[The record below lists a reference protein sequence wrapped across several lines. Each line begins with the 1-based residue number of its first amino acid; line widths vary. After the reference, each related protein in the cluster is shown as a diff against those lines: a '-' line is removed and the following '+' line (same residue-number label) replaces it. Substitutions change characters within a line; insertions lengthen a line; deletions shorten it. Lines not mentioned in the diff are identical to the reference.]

1 MQGESNLIFQKNR
14 TRRNQWKN
22 HPTHEY
28 FYPYHHPLPLY
39 RLYQRLT
46 SRLSASRNS
55 LGWKFLHEWAKNR
68 APSRPTEEGKREQSV
83 GKRGGCKKHRERER
97 RRGTGRNGK
106 DTHPETPSSP
116 IYFYRQFSLPFL
128 LDLSPPNHPWRGIS
142 RFFNPRGSP
151 RRVYRGGRQLS
162 SPEIV
167 ASFIATRNCEYN

>member
-1 MQGESNLIFQKNR
+1 MSNLIFQKNR

-83 GKRGGCKKHRERER
+83 GKRGGCEKHRERETTIDER
-97 RRGTGRNGK
+97 KKRNRKEWKGHAPR
-106 DTHPETPSSP
+106 DSFFSHLFLPPVLPPFPARPLPTQSS
-116 IYFYRQFSLPFL
+116 L
-128 LDLSPPNHPWRGIS
+128 
-142 RFFNPRGSP
+142 
-151 RRVYRGGRQLS
+151 
-162 SPEIV
+162 
-167 ASFIATRNCEYN
+167 TRNFAFLQPSGIPKASI